1 MGIEFESF
9 VRAFLN
15 AIKESVFKFRI
26 VTPRGTSTITQQ
38 VAKLF
43 ISKLD
48 EKGMRII
55 SKSVDRKKRELQ
67 LAVALRKMYPAEDIL
82 EVYLNH
88 CVTSD
93 YGMIG
98 CKDIA
103 RGLFDKEL
111 KDLSDAECV
120 YLARMVKWGRNYKAK
135 ISTQCKI
142 DMPRMARCWG
152 GDLKKARRS
161 LRRSNH

>member
-9 VRAFLN
+9 VRAFKCN
-15 AIKESVFKFRI
+15 KESVLNFRI

-48 EKGMRII
+48 EKGCIGKQICSPENVNFDWRLPEKNARRGY
-55 SKSVDRKKRELQ
+55 S
-67 LAVALRKMYPAEDIL
+67 

-93 YGMIG
+93 YGMI
-98 CKDIA
+98 D
-103 RGLFDKEL
+103 
-111 KDLSDAECV
+111 
-120 YLARMVKWGRNYKAK
+120 VKILPGIIW
-135 ISTQCKI
+135 
-142 DMPRMARCWG
+142 
-152 GDLKKARRS
+152 
-161 LRRSNH
+161 